1 MKSKIALLLLW
12 MAIGVI
18 GESQFRKEIDL
29 RGEWHFEIGSDKS
42 WSQRNFDNSGWEKIN
57 VPDKWENQGFP
68 GYDGQAWYRKNC
80 IISKGVSTRQLYLLL
95 GRIDDVDETFFNGHK
110 LGATGSFPP
119 QYLPAWEQ
127 RRIYPI
133 PSEWIRYGQSNTIAV
148 HVYDAGGIGGIYD
161 GDIGV
166 FISMEAVNLQIDLSG
181 QWLFYPGDDSL
192 LSRDE
197 SDDKKWAKI
206 NVPGTWEKQGYGQRD
221 GICWYR
227 KKTIIDKKLAQQKL
241 ILFCGRIDDRD
252 EVYVNGHL
260 IGQTGLFSKS
270 KHETLTTYRKER
282 VYFIP
287 PHLIRAGNENVISIR
302 VLDHGGLGGI
312 YEGPIGIATREE
324 YLRYGTK

>member
-1 MKSKIALLLLW
+1 MVFAEK
-12 MAIGVI
+12 
-18 GESQFRKEIDL
+18 QFRKEIDL
-29 RGEWHFEIGSDKS
+29 SGEWYFEIGSDKS
-42 WSQRNFDNSGWEKIN
+42 WSEQNYVHSDWEKII

-68 GYDGQAWYRKNC
+68 GYDGQAWYRKTC
-80 IISKGVSTRQLYLLL
+80 IISQKSSNRQLFLLL
-95 GRIDDVDETFFNGHK
+95 GRIDDVDETFFNGRK

-119 QYLPAWEQ
+119 YYQPAWEQ

-133 PSEWIRYGQSNTIAV
+133 PSDLIRYGKSNTIAV
-148 HVYDAGGIGGIYD
+148 HVYDAGGMGGIYD
-161 GDIGV
+161 GDIGLFV
-166 FISMEAVNLQIDLSG
+166 SLENVNLQIDLSG
-181 QWLFYPGDDSL
+181 SWLFYPGDDT
-192 LSRDE
+192 LSRRLE
-197 SDDKKWAKI
+197 SDDKQWVRI
-206 NVPGTWEKQGYGQRD
+206 NVPGSWEEQGYEQRD

-227 KKTIIDKKLAQQKL
+227 KTIIIDKKLSQQKL
-241 ILFCGRIDDRD
+241 ILLCGRIDDRD

-287 PHLIRAGNENVISIR
+287 PHLVRGGKENSITIR

-324 YLRYGTK
+324 YLRYGNK